1 MSTKKDEIRRR
12 SMVGEVAVRYF
23 RKPAAVFGA
32 AILLIVII
40 LCLLAPVI
48 APYGYDAQDTTR
60 KFTEPC
66 REFLCGTDNLGRDIF
81 SRLLYGGRISL
92 MVGFV
97 SASVATVF
105 GVILGAIAAFYGGR
119 VDNFIMRFL
128 DIFIALPQ
136 MLLAIVISTMIGP
149 GIRGAVIAVTIA
161 TIPRYA
167 QAVRGP
173 ILSIRGQEFVEAAF
187 AIDAKDSRII
197 LRHILPNVLSPIIVQ
212 VTMGVGNAITMAASL
227 SFLGL
232 GVQPP
237 YPEWGQMLSSARLY
251 ILTHGYMVTFPG
263 IAIALVVLAL
273 NLMGDGLRDA
283 MDPRWKD

>member
-1 MSTKKDEIRRR
+1 MA
-12 SMVGEVAVRYF
+12 GEVAVRYF
-23 RKPAAVFGA
+23 RKPLAVLGA
-32 AILLIVII
+32 VILAVIVIM
-40 LCLLAPVI
+40 CLLAPVI
-48 APYGYDAQDTTR
+48 APYDYDAQDVLR

-66 REFLCGTDNLGRDIF
+66 RQFPCGTDNLGRDIF

-97 SASVATVF
+97 SATVAAVAGVVF
-105 GVILGAIAAFYGGR
+105 GAIAAFYGGK
-119 VDNFIMRFL
+119 VDNLIMRFL

-149 GIRGAVIAVTIA
+149 GIQGAIIAVTIA

-167 QAVRGP
+167 QAVRAP

-187 AIDAKDSRII
+187 AIDARDSRII

-237 YPEWGQMLSSARLY
+237 YPEWGQLISSARVY
-251 ILTHGYMVTFPG
+251 ILDHAYMVTYPG
-263 IAIALVVLAL
+263 LAIAAVVLAL

>member
-1 MSTKKDEIRRR
+1 MKKNGTSIKRR
-12 SMVGEVAVRYF
+12 SMSGEVAIRF
-23 RKPAAVFGA
+23 MRKPSAVIGL
-32 AILLIVII
+32 AILLVVVAA
-40 LCLLAPVI
+40 CLLAPVI
-48 APYGYDAQDTTR
+48 APYDYDAQDVMR

-66 REFLCGTDNLGRDIF
+66 KEFIFGTDNLGRDIF

-97 SASVATVF
+97 SAFVAAFF
-105 GVILGAIAAFYGGR
+105 GVILGAVAAFYGKK
-119 VDNFIMRFL
+119 VDNVIMRIL
-128 DIFIALPQ
+128 DVFMALPQ
-136 MLLAIVISTMIGP
+136 TLLAIVISAMIGT
-149 GIRGAVIAVTIA
+149 GIKGAVIAVTVA

-167 QAVRGP
+167 QVVRAP
-173 ILSIRGQEFVEAAF
+173 ILAIRNQEFVEAAF

-197 LRHILPNVLSPIIVQ
+197 MKHILPNVLSPIIVQ

-237 YPEWGQMLSSARLY
+237 FPEWGAMLSAARMY
-251 ILTHGYMVTFPG
+251 ILQHGYMVTFPG
-263 IAIALVVLAL
+263 LCIAIVVLSL

-283 MDPRWKD
+283 LDPRWKD